1 MVSKPHRG
9 ARKHLRTETATH
21 DNHSPRAAWSRT
33 SLRRSRVPVHASE
46 QINPDFRS
54 AAQNQLRFLKLEDD
68 WKSVP
73 MGEEGRVTHE
83 DYWERITYFL
93 EKTIPSAQEYDVR
106 MACHPSVEA
115 LSPIVIRM
123 EFRLAELE
131 NPARQHGIRLGQVA
145 TRQNAIN
152 ELKRASIVMRAE
164 SYRRRLFSEFDRAKE
179 MFLP

>member
-46 QINPDFRS
+46 RINADFRS

-93 EKTIPSAQEYDVR
+93 EKTIPTAQEYDVR
-106 MACHPSVEA
+106 MACHPSDPPGFPFGHQGGDQWAPPAIFEA
-115 LSPIVIRM
+115 IKATNQLSTAPTTVFSWIWEM
-123 EFRLAELE
+123 L
-131 NPARQHGIRLGQVA
+131 RQG
-145 TRQNAIN
+145 
-152 ELKRASIVMRAE
+152 
-164 SYRRRLFSEFDRAKE
+164 
-179 MFLP
+179 